1 MKSLLKKQL
10 LSAFLLTGA
19 LSLSTSLSLGQNTNA
34 ATPKNSGLSI
44 TSIGEL
50 ISDRRSD
57 DNNRGRSS
65 DDNYNGDRG
74 RGRNDNNRGDRGRG
88 RDDNNNRGRSSDDN
102 YNRDRGRGRDDNN
115 RGRSSD
121 DNYNG
126 DRGRGR
132 DNNNRGRSSDD
143 NYNGDRGRGRDDSN
157 TSTRQLPAR
166 IANAVVID
174 LSRQTRI
181 SAREL
186 QVTQYRRQ
194 KWSDGCLGL
203 AKPGEICTQAVVD
216 GWRIVVSNGQRDW
229 VYRTNRNGQVLRL
242 ENRNTANNSN
252 NLPRNIA
259 NRVLRDAAQ
268 KLNVSSSQLKL
279 VKAERRN
286 WSDGCLGL
294 GRPEYQCAAAITPGW
309 LVTVEGRQQRL
320 VYRTGDAGGAIA
332 LDNAASSVVDN
343 GNKPIQI
350 PTSELPPV
358 LERGAIFRAISS
370 GGFAL
375 RTYET
380 TLFNDGR
387 VVSVLVNNSN
397 DSQPQTYQISRQQV
411 RQFRQ
416 LLQRQQ
422 FNQFDRLSYPVSQ
435 GAADFIN
442 ITLSSRTATTSYTDA
457 NQNNLPRPLKA
468 VIAAWNQIAS
478 NTQ

>member
-1 MKSLLKKQL
+1 MEQINIMPASNFMLTADRRLQKLSVNMKLLLKKQL

-19 LSLSTSLSLGQNTNA
+19 LSLSTNLSLGQNTNA
-34 ATPKNSGLSI
+34 ATPKQSSLSI

-57 DNNRGRSS
+57 DNNR
-65 DDNYNGDRG
+65 D
-74 RGRNDNNRGDRGRG
+74 
-88 RDDNNNRGRSSDDN
+88 
-102 YNRDRGRGRDDNN
+102 DRGRGRDDNN
-115 RGRSSD
+115 RPRSSD

-126 DRGRGR
+126 
-132 DNNNRGRSSDD
+132 
-143 NYNGDRGRGRDDSN
+143 GDRGRERDDSN
-157 TSTRQLPAR
+157 SNNRQLPAR
-166 IANAVVID
+166 IANAVVVD

-203 AKPGEICTQAVVD
+203 ARPGEICTQAVVD
-216 GWRIVVSNGQRDW
+216 GWRIVVSDGRRDW
-229 VYRTNRNGQVLRL
+229 VYRTNRNGRVLRL
-242 ENRNTANNSN
+242 EDRNTANNPN
-252 NLPRNIA
+252 NLPA
-259 NRVLRDAAQ
+259 NVANAVLRDAAQ
-268 KLNVSSSQLKL
+268 KLNVSSSQLKII
-279 VKAERRN
+279 KAERRN

-294 GRPEYQCAAAITPGW
+294 GRLQDLCAAVVTPGW
-309 LVTVEGRQQRL
+309 LVTVQSRQQRL
-320 VYRTGDAGGAIA
+320 VYRTGDTGNAITF
-332 LDNAASSVVDN
+332 DDAASSVVD
-343 GNKPIQI
+343 GGKKPIQI
-350 PTSELPPV
+350 PTSELPPA

-370 GGFAL
+370 GGFAG

-387 VVSVLVNNSN
+387 LVRVLVNNRTN
-397 DSQPQTYQISRQQV
+397 SQPQTYQISRQQV

-416 LLQRQQ
+416 LLQQQQ

-442 ITLSSRTATTSYTDA
+442 ITLSSRAATTSYTDI
-457 NQNNLPRPLKA
+457 NQNDLPRSLKA

-478 NTQ
+478 NTQR